1 MRSSREVCLACAR
14 PLEQPAQK
22 KDKQYAN
29 KRCDQSEI
37 TQAVNECMYHIRR
50 SLNPNEAASMFYG
63 VFSCTNP
70 ELCCAF
76 MERLKH
82 EHHASWV
89 TVCENFKTEA
99 LDTYA

>member
-1 MRSSREVCLACAR
+1 MRT
-14 PLEQPAQK
+14 
-22 KDKQYAN
+22 KDAISQLVQSQNALGAVV
-29 KRCDQSEI
+29 DQSEI